1 MKEKSNPQNTSE
13 NIVVPEGYAIVI
25 GNVGQRY
32 IVPKFMIPATHQA
45 FEAYQKKVELNVE
58 NAPGGGLYEHSAR
71 ANNHFKSG
79 NTQDIP
85 YFSMGEDK
93 VMSPHDPPLT
103 DRECLGLHAEIKSL
117 QERLGISYKDAS
129 HRLYMSELEK
139 LKAEKDASKAFCQD
153 RSGGTT
159 WKIGSI
165 SHDADIH
172 ADNSTH
178 WEYLDT

>member
-25 GNVGQRY
+25 GNVGQWY
-32 IVPKFMIPATHQA
+32 IVPEFMILATHQA

-58 NAPGGGLYEHSAR
+58 NAPGGVKLTIISSLAIHR
-71 ANNHFKSG
+71 IF
-79 NTQDIP
+79 P
-85 YFSMGEDK
+85 FSMGEDK

-129 HRLYMSELEK
+129 HWLYMSELEK
-139 LKAEKDASKAFCQD
+139 LKAEKDASKAFCNLKLQTDGAVKMFNEMAAKLADQD
-153 RSGGTT
+153 RSGG
-159 WKIGSI
+159 S
-165 SHDADIH
+165 A
-172 ADNSTH
+172 
-178 WEYLDT
+178 

>member
-1 MKEKSNPQNTSE
+1 MSDADTGPINGG
-13 NIVVPEGYAIVI
+13 EG
-25 GNVGQRY
+25 
-32 IVPKFMIPATHQA
+32 
-45 FEAYQKKVELNVE
+45 LD
-58 NAPGGGLYEHSAR
+58 EHSAR

-129 HRLYMSELEK
+129 HRLYMSQLEK
-139 LKAEKDASKAFCQD
+139 LKAEKDASKAFSNLKLRTDGAVKMFNEMAAKLAGQD
-153 RSGGTT
+153 RSGGKPHGKLAVSAMMPISMPTT
-159 WKIGSI
+159 LFIG
-165 SHDADIH
+165 
-172 ADNSTH
+172 NT
-178 WEYLDT
+178 

>member
-1 MKEKSNPQNTSE
+1 

-32 IVPKFMIPATHQA
+32 IVPEFMIPATHQA

-58 NAPGGGLYEHSAR
+58 NAPGG
-71 ANNHFKSG
+71 SG

-129 HRLYMSELEK
+129 HSVP
-139 LKAEKDASKAFCQD
+139 C
-153 RSGGTT
+153 
-159 WKIGSI
+159 
-165 SHDADIH
+165 
-172 ADNSTH
+172 NSVS
-178 WEYLDT
+178 LQP